1 MKKIGILGGT
11 FNPIH
16 EGHLNIARCARDFLS
31 LDEVWFLPAGTP
43 PHKDVAEHV
52 SAWHRK
58 NMVNAAIASERA
70 FLLCD
75 IELGKKTPCY
85 SWETLEELHAQY
97 GQNADF
103 YFIIGED
110 SFAMF
115 DQWVHPERICAV
127 CKIVVAK
134 RPLDKAAI
142 KKAHPMAFNERIEAY
157 RQKFSTEFIEMPV
170 EVMDISS
177 SYIRK
182 CLQAGEMETILSML
196 PDAVLSYIAEHQLYQ
211 ADYPLSLIDTLQKKV
226 KRELKP
232 ERFEHTLGV
241 MYTAGNLAS
250 VHGYPQIKA
259 MVAGLLHDCA
269 KCLSDEKRLDI
280 CHKQKITVTDIE
292 NRHPHLL
299 HGKVGAYLA
308 KKKYDITDPQILHAI
323 AVHTTGCP
331 DMNLLD
337 KIIYI
342 ADYIEPH
349 RDKAPHLEE
358 IRRKSF
364 ADIDA
369 GLFMILEDSVQYLS
383 QSPSDMDPMTLETY
397 EYYKNL
403 QK

>member
-1 MKKIGILGGT
+1 MAKD
-11 FNPIH
+11 
-16 EGHLNIARCARDFLS
+16 NITKLRD
-31 LDEVWFLPAGTP
+31 EM
-43 PHKDVAEHV
+43 
-52 SAWHRK
+52 RK
-58 NMVNAAIASERA
+58 VQ
-70 FLLCD
+70 D
-75 IELGKKTPCY
+75 PK
-85 SWETLEELHAQY
+85 
-97 GQNADF
+97 
-103 YFIIGED
+103 
-110 SFAMF
+110 
-115 DQWVHPERICAV
+115 
-127 CKIVVAK
+127 
-134 RPLDKAAI
+134 
-142 KKAHPMAFNERIEAY
+142 
-157 RQKFSTEFIEMPV
+157 
-170 EVMDISS
+170 
-177 SYIRK
+177 
-182 CLQAGEMETILSML
+182 
-196 PDAVLSYIAEHQLYQ
+196 
-211 ADYPLSLIDTLQKKV
+211 
-226 KRELKP
+226 
-232 ERFEHTLGV
+232 RFEHTLGV
-241 MYTAGNLAS
+241 TYTSACLAMC
-250 VHGYPQIKA
+250 YNENIQDAEI
-259 MVAGLLHDCA
+259 AGLLHDCA

-349 RDKAPHLEE
+349 RDKAPHLED

>member
-1 MKKIGILGGT
+1 MIV
-11 FNPIH
+11 
-16 EGHLNIARCARDFLS
+16 LN
-31 LDEVWFLPAGTP
+31 V
-43 PHKDVAEHV
+43 
-52 SAWHRK
+52 
-58 NMVNAAIASERA
+58 
-70 FLLCD
+70 
-75 IELGKKTPCY
+75 
-85 SWETLEELHAQY
+85 
-97 GQNADF
+97 
-103 YFIIGED
+103 
-110 SFAMF
+110 
-115 DQWVHPERICAV
+115 
-127 CKIVVAK
+127 
-134 RPLDKAAI
+134 
-142 KKAHPMAFNERIEAY
+142 
-157 RQKFSTEFIEMPV
+157 
-170 EVMDISS
+170 
-177 SYIRK
+177 
-182 CLQAGEMETILSML
+182 
-196 PDAVLSYIAEHQLYQ
+196 
-211 ADYPLSLIDTLQKKV
+211 
-226 KRELKP
+226 
-232 ERFEHTLGV
+232 
-241 MYTAGNLAS
+241 
-250 VHGYPQIKA
+250 
-259 MVAGLLHDCA
+259 
-269 KCLSDEKRLDI
+269 SDEKRLDI

-308 KKKYDITDPQILHAI
+308 KKKYDITDPQVLHAI